1 METTENR
8 KVREGIVRSDKMAKT
23 RSVEVTRQFRHPL
36 YEKVMRRR
44 SRYFAHDEKNESHV
58 GDRVLIRETRPLSR
72 HKRWEIVKIF
82 KQEI

>member
-1 METTENR
+1 MEKESNK
-8 KVREGIVRSDKMAKT
+8 KVREGVVISDKMSKT

-44 SRYFAHDEKNESHV
+44 KHYFAHDEKNESKS

-72 HKRWEIVKIF
+72 NKRWEVIKIF
-82 KQEI
+82 NQA